1 VVFAYGTPDEV
12 PNGSDWP
19 YKGYDYDARKRQL
32 FDVLRS
38 ACPEVELLPSSA
50 HNAREAAKILES
62 DRRSD
67 PPIDG
72 YMVYQLGL
80 WTFGAQ
86 HTIVAAGRP
95 TLLVDD
101 LFGGTYGF
109 LNAYAAACREGKP
122 VAGVASS
129 RMEDVVE
136 AARCFKLLATPGKTA
151 KDFVAACNELRRKH
165 TPSSGDM
172 TCKDDSIPQVD
183 VPGCLEK
190 LRSSTIIQIG
200 GGLASDGEKAIQEI
214 FSTKVVKPTFQELHE
229 LFVKADRD
237 KAAEVA
243 DRWIAAAEKVVEPNR
258 DEIIKSGT
266 MYLAMKDLMD
276 RYQAQAIAINCL
288 EGHKTGG
295 LKAYPCLGF
304 SELNNGDQVG
314 VCEGDLNSA
323 ITMLTMRHLINRPG
337 YISDP
342 VIDTSKNQVIYAHC
356 VAPQKVFG
364 PEGPVNPYRIRS
376 HAEDNNGAAVQSMM
390 PLGYMTT
397 TIEFF
402 LNRRELSIH
411 QGKTVANID
420 IDKACRSKLAV
431 DLKGDMEKL
440 LRADWDR
447 GGWHRV
453 TFYGDVADPIRE
465 VCRQLKIPV
474 VPEA

>member
-1 VVFAYGTPDEV
+1 
-12 PNGSDWP
+12 
-19 YKGYDYDARKRQL
+19 
-32 FDVLRS
+32 
-38 ACPEVELLPSSA
+38 
-50 HNAREAAKILES
+50 
-62 DRRSD
+62 
-67 PPIDG
+67 
-72 YMVYQLGL
+72 
-80 WTFGAQ
+80 
-86 HTIVAAGRP
+86 
-95 TLLVDD
+95 
-101 LFGGTYGF
+101 
-109 LNAYAAACREGKP
+109 
-122 VAGVASS
+122 
-129 RMEDVVE
+129 
-136 AARCFKLLATPGKTA
+136 
-151 KDFVAACNELRRKH
+151 
-165 TPSSGDM
+165 
-172 TCKDDSIPQVD
+172 
-183 VPGCLEK
+183 
-190 LRSSTIIQIG
+190 
-200 GGLASDGEKAIQEI
+200 
-214 FSTKVVKPTFQELHE
+214 
-229 LFVKADRD
+229 
-237 KAAEVA
+237 
-243 DRWIAAAEKVVEPNR
+243 
-258 DEIIKSGT
+258 